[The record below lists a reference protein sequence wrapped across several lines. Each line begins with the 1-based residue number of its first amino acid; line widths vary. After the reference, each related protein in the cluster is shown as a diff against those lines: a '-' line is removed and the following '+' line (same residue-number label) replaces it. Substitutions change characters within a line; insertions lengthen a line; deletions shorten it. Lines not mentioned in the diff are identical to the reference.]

1 MTMKSQCTEARN
13 SRSSNSS
20 AATAAMAIA
29 GRSSRA
35 CDVCGVQRAHWY
47 CAADEAFLCE
57 NCDGGV
63 HNANAVAL
71 RHERVRL
78 APNVT
83 PTAKLPRHSSTSQCH
98 LSKASSKRSRSSRPH
113 THDRDPLSKLCK
125 TSKNSER
132 VHDGQKL
139 DLKVELVDQFCEL
152 SDEPVE
158 ELSQGSLR
166 LEEGKQSVVPDFFQD
181 CLGSG
186 VDIDCTVS
194 LIIGNSSSSAGFLGC
209 DIPRLVID
217 EAFDAFDVDYGLN
230 FDVAIGG
237 AGSVDALDAGNH
249 GRDEDAEGRGC
260 LNSTTSS
267 LGCGSSFSS
276 RVDRRQQSWP
286 DLERIDT
293 ARIFASTPKKE
304 EDVTKQ
310 QLLQRPEKMKKD
322 AEEILKC
329 SLEDLRHVPS
339 LRLDYEDVLNAWSDR
354 GALWTD
360 AKLNPQTVPSEEFF
374 NSDAPNPDS
383 TDLCIVPDIFMSLQQ
398 QEQPDVDSVRGTG
411 EDGCLWTNEAAAP
424 REARVLRYKEKRRT
438 RLFSKKI
445 RYHVRKFNAERR
457 PRMKGRFVKRM
468 HLSS

>member
-1 MTMKSQCTEARN
+1 MGSTDITISNNYFTNQDEVKSGSLKLLVSFFCLHILI
-13 SRSSNSS
+13 S

-78 APNVT
+78 APNGT

-113 THDRDPLSKLCK
+113 AHHRDPLSKLCK
-125 TSKNSER
+125 SSKNSER

-166 LEEGKQSVVPDFFQD
+166 LDEGKQSVVPDFFQD
-181 CLGSG
+181 CLDSG
-186 VDIDCTVS
+186 VDIDCTVA
-194 LIIGNSSSSAGFLGC
+194 LIIGNSSSSAGFLGG

-237 AGSVDALDAGNH
+237 AGSDDALDAGNH
-249 GRDEDAEGRGC
+249 GRDGDA
-260 LNSTTSS
+260 
-267 LGCGSSFSS
+267 
-276 RVDRRQQSWP
+276 
-286 DLERIDT
+286 
-293 ARIFASTPKKE
+293 E

-329 SLEDLRHVPS
+329 SLEDLGHVPS
-339 LRLDYEDVLNAWSDR
+339 LRLDYDDVLNAWSDR

-360 AKLNPQTVPSEEFF
+360 AKLNPQTVPGEEFF
-374 NSDAPNPDS
+374 NSDAP
-383 TDLCIVPDIFMSLQQ
+383 
-398 QEQPDVDSVRGTG
+398 PDVDSVRGTG
-411 EDGCLWTNEAAAP
+411 EDGCLRTNEAAGP

-457 PRMKGRFVKRM
+457 PRMKGRFAKRM

>member
-1 MTMKSQCTEARN
+1 MKSQCTEARK

-20 AATAAMAIA
+20 ATTAAMAIA

-57 NCDGGV
+57 NCDGHGV
-63 HNANAVAL
+63 QNANAVGL
-71 RHERVRL
+71 WHERLRL
-78 APNVT
+78 APNGT

-98 LSKASSKRSRSSRPH
+98 LSKASSNRSRSSRPH
-113 THDRDPLSKLCK
+113 AHHRDPLSKLCK
-125 TSKNSER
+125 SSKNSER

-139 DLKVELVDQFCEL
+139 DLKVELIDKFCEL

-166 LEEGKQSVVPDFFQD
+166 LDEGKQFAVPDFFQD
-181 CLGSG
+181 CLDSG

-194 LIIGNSSSSAGFLGC
+194 PIIGNSSSSSGFLGG

-217 EAFDAFDVDYGLN
+217 EAFDAFDVDHGLN

-237 AGSVDALDAGNH
+237 AGSDDALDAGNH
-249 GRDEDAEGRGC
+249 GRDGDAEGRGC
-260 LNSTTSS
+260 FNSTTSS

-286 DLERIDT
+286 DL
-293 ARIFASTPKKE
+293 ARIFASTSKEE

-360 AKLNPQTVPSEEFF
+360 AKLNPQTVPGEEFF
-374 NSDAPNPDS
+374 NSDAPVRIES
-383 TDLCIVPDIFMSLQQ
+383 ASALQ
-398 QEQPDVDSVRGTG
+398 
-411 EDGCLWTNEAAAP
+411 
-424 REARVLRYKEKRRT
+424 
-438 RLFSKKI
+438 
-445 RYHVRKFNAERR
+445 
-457 PRMKGRFVKRM
+457 
-468 HLSS
+468 

>member
-1 MTMKSQCTEARN
+1 MTMKSQCTEARKI
-13 SRSSNSS
+13 RSSNSS

-29 GRSSRA
+29 GRSTRA

-78 APNVT
+78 APNGT

-113 THDRDPLSKLCK
+113 AHDRDPLSKLCK
-125 TSKNSER
+125 SSKNSEG
-132 VHDGQKL
+132 VHDGRKL

-166 LEEGKQSVVPDFFQD
+166 LDEGKQFVVPDFFQD
-181 CLGSG
+181 CLDSG

-194 LIIGNSSSSAGFLGC
+194 LIIGNWSSSTGFLGG

-217 EAFDAFDVDYGLN
+217 EAFDAIDVDYGLN

-237 AGSVDALDAGNH
+237 AGADDALDAGNH
-249 GRDEDAEGRGC
+249 GRDGDAEGRGC
-260 LNSTTSS
+260 FNSTTSS
-267 LGCGSSFSS
+267 VGCGSSFSS

-286 DLERIDT
+286 DLERIDP
-293 ARIFASTPKKE
+293 ARIFASTSKEE

-339 LRLDYEDVLNAWSDR
+339 LRLDYDDVLNAWSDR

-360 AKLNPQTVPSEEFF
+360 AKLNPQTVPGEEFL
-374 NSDAPNPDS
+374 NSDAP
-383 TDLCIVPDIFMSLQQ
+383 
-398 QEQPDVDSVRGTG
+398 PDVDSVRETG
-411 EDGCLWTNEAAAP
+411 EDGSLWTNEPTGP
-424 REARVLRYKEKRRT
+424 RKARVLRYKEKRRT
-438 RLFSKKI
+438 RLFSNKI
-445 RYHVRKFNAERR
+445 RYHVRKLNAERR

>member
-1 MTMKSQCTEARN
+1 LSKPDSGKDLAVENFDVGWPAAVQQFVHRSFTLISMTMKSQCTEASN

-78 APNVT
+78 APNGT

-125 TSKNSER
+125 SSKNSER

-158 ELSQGSLR
+158 ELSQGTLR
-166 LEEGKQSVVPDFFQD
+166 LDEGKQSVVPDFFQD

-194 LIIGNSSSSAGFLGC
+194 LMIGNSSSSAGFLGC

-237 AGSVDALDAGNH
+237 AGSDDALDAGNH
-249 GRDEDAEGRGC
+249 GRDGDAEGRGC
-260 LNSTTSS
+260 FNSTTSS

-286 DLERIDT
+286 DLERIDS
-293 ARIFASTPKKE
+293 ARIFASTPKEE

-310 QLLQRPEKMKKD
+310 QLLQKMKKD

-354 GALWTD
+354 GTLWTD

-374 NSDAPNPDS
+374 NSDAP
-383 TDLCIVPDIFMSLQQ
+383 
-398 QEQPDVDSVRGTG
+398 VRI
-411 EDGCLWTNEAAAP
+411 ESASAL
-424 REARVLRYKEKRRT
+424 
-438 RLFSKKI
+438 
-445 RYHVRKFNAERR
+445 H
-457 PRMKGRFVKRM
+457 
-468 HLSS
+468 